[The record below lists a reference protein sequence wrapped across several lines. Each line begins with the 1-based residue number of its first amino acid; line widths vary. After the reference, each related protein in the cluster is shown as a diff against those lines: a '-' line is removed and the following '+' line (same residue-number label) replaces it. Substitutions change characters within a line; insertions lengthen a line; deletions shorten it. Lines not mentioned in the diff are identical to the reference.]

1 MLFTGSAHAAE
12 DDFDAVKKA
21 AEQGHADAQFTI
33 GVMYARGEG
42 APEDD
47 VEAERWYRQ
56 AAEQGHVDA
65 QYNLGVMYDN
75 GEGVPE
81 DDAEAVR
88 WYRQAA
94 EQGHALAQNNLGLM
108 YDNGEGV
115 PENDAEAVRWYRQ
128 AAEQGQALA
137 QHNLGVMYAMGGGVF
152 EDDIQAYAWISI
164 AAAQGVEN
172 AKEVKEI
179 LTGEMTRA
187 EITEAQKLSRIYW
200 EAYGPSRIPQNEAI
214 DKLDEQKR
222 LEAKERARQEQE
234 QKRLEA
240 EEWAR
245 QEEELKDRS
254 QRERIQKEAAT
265 ALQALFNRIA
275 TAVEE
280 KWRVNGGRGLKAL
293 VRVKVGRNG
302 DVQSAK
308 VIKSSGDRSFDESA
322 EWAIKRAS
330 PLPFPT
336 DPSYYEY
343 ISEFNF
349 LFDPGG

>member
-1 MLFTGSAHAAE
+1 MFRFLLICLMLFTGSAHAAE
-12 DDFDAVKKA
+12 DDFDAIKKA
-21 AEQGHADAQFTI
+21 AEQGN
-33 GVMYARGEG
+33 
-42 APEDD
+42 
-47 VEAERWYRQ
+47 
-56 AAEQGHVDA
+56 VDA
-65 QYNLGVMYDN
+65 QYNLGFMYDN
-75 GEGVPE
+75 GEGVPEDDTEAVRWFRQAAEQGNVDAQYNLGFMYVKGEGVPE

-88 WYRQAA
+88 WFRQAA
-94 EQGHALAQNNLGLM
+94 EQGHAAAQGMLGIM
-108 YDNGEGV
+108 YTMGKGV
-115 PENDAEAVRWYRQ
+115 PE
-128 AAEQGQALA
+128 
-137 QHNLGVMYAMGGGVF
+137 
-152 EDDIQAYAWISI
+152 DDIHAYAWISI
-164 AAAQGVEN
+164 AAAQGSEN

-222 LEAKERARQEQE
+222 LEAKAKARQEQE

-240 EEWAR
+240 EERAR
-245 QEEELKDRS
+245 QKQDRL

-265 ALQALFNRIA
+265 ALQALFNRMA
-275 TAVEE
+275 MAVED
-280 KWRVNGGRGLKAL
+280 KWRVTGGRGLKAL
-293 VRVKVGRNG
+293 IRVKVGRNG
-302 DVQSAK
+302 DVQSAN

-336 DPSYYEY
+336 DPRYYEY

-349 LFDPGG
+349 LFNPGG